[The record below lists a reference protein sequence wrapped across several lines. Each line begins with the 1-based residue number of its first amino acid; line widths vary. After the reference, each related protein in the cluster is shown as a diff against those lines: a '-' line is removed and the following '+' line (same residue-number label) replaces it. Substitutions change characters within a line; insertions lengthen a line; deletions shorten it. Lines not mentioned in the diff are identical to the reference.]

1 MPAFDLVIRGGTVV
15 DGTGLPK
22 IKADVG
28 IKNGR
33 VAMVSGKIT
42 ASGAKELDASIHDA
56 CALTTEGHV
65 NQYVYKGSVVLRRTG
80 GGNSDTGPN
89 AQVLCKDG
97 KYVNVGQVTPERVL
111 MLAAWMDERG
121 LAGDL
126 LDEKYRDPGVISEN
140 QSHIRELF
148 VSFLATITRDE
159 AYHGLQKRGSNTGA
173 IRSPDEVMQ
182 DPHLEDRAFWTDVEY
197 PEIGKTFRHTGSAA
211 IFNGSPWRISR
222 RAPLI
227 GEHNEDIL
235 CGELGLSKAELAALI
250 EEASE

>member
-1 MPAFDLVIRGGTVV
+1 M
-15 DGTGLPK
+15 
-22 IKADVG
+22 
-28 IKNGR
+28 
-33 VAMVSGKIT
+33 
-42 ASGAKELDASIHDA
+42 
-56 CALTTEGHV
+56 
-65 NQYVYKGSVVLRRTG
+65 
-80 GGNSDTGPN
+80 
-89 AQVLCKDG
+89 
-97 KYVNVGQVTPERVL
+97 
-111 MLAAWMDERG
+111 
-121 LAGDL
+121 
-126 LDEKYRDPGVISEN
+126 ISEN